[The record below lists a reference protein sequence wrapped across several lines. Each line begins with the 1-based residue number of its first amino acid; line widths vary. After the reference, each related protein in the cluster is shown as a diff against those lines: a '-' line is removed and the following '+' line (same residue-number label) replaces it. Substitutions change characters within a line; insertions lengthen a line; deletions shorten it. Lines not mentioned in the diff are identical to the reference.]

1 MRGRDRFVRQL
12 PSIEK
17 EDWTMGRLDLDA
29 INELLA
35 AADDGCADAE
45 YDVALMYATGHG
57 APQDNVLA
65 HMWFNLAALHGNRH
79 ARDER
84 RDIAYDMSEAEVSTA
99 QRLARE
105 RVTVPD
111 EAETTRPH

>member
-1 MRGRDRFVRQL
+1 
-12 PSIEK
+12 
-17 EDWTMGRLDLDA
+17 MGRLDVDA

-35 AADDGCADAE
+35 AAEDGVADAE
-45 YDVALMYATGHG
+45 YDVALMYATGLG

-65 HMWFNLAALHGNRH
+65 HMWFNLAALHGNRR

-84 RDIAYDMSEAEVSTA
+84 SDIAYDMSEAEVATA

-105 RVTVPD
+105 RVAVPVD
-111 EAETTRPH
+111 AETELPH